1 MTCLNVLQHPGGDYF
16 VNVHS
21 TECLSLWPAYA
32 EQTFPSNNSHI
43 LINMTTLEDIF
54 FFQITLC
61 SVFVQQRKWEN
72 STLFLHLQ
80 KYNCMKVPLL
90 SFALQMQ
97 PTSCCHIINLWMFFF
112 FFLAVQNER
121 DRISTRRSSYEDSSL
136 PSINALIQADVLS
149 RQVRWLYIMFG
160 AHIYCNCNKT
170 SNDFINAFSCVD
182 HIPCSYTQWWHT
194 D

>member
-61 SVFVQQRKWEN
+61 SVFVEQRKWEN

-112 FFLAVQNER
+112 FSCTERTRQNQHQEIQLWRQQFTIHQRTHPGRRTVKTGKVAVHHVWG
-121 DRISTRRSSYEDSSL
+121 SYL
-136 PSINALIQADVLS
+136 L
-149 RQVRWLYIMFG
+149 
-160 AHIYCNCNKT
+160 
-170 SNDFINAFSCVD
+170 
-182 HIPCSYTQWWHT
+182 
-194 D
+194 